1 MESELIQ
8 ASKQPRP
15 QKPSSTQKQF
25 KDQEIEHFPQGG
37 NPQINSEELTK
48 EQQDLLQE
56 FREKVNSETVKESQ
70 IQNNT
75 NISRAK
81 NNSQTGLGISQLDN
95 ENINNDDG
103 IVMSSFEEANRIPLN
118 AEDLLI
124 QENKLF
130 KPYKESL

>member
-1 MESELIQ
+1 M
-8 ASKQPRP
+8 
-15 QKPSSTQKQF
+15 
-25 KDQEIEHFPQGG
+25 
-37 NPQINSEELTK
+37 
-48 EQQDLLQE
+48 
-56 FREKVNSETVKESQ
+56 NSETVKESQ

-75 NISRAK
+75 NISRVK

-95 ENINNDDG
+95 ENNNNDEN

-130 KPYKESL
+130 KILDNIRVQLNFNFVAEEYLEFSHISSLQSLEIFFQSPKLKKIIINSQIFENTATMLCVFV